1 MNKDREVAAVGRDL
15 ANRIRRSVLRMTHQA
30 KASHVG
36 SSLSMAD
43 LLGVLYGGVLRV
55 DPTRPDWPDRDRMI
69 VSKGHGA
76 AGFYA
81 ALAHAGFFPVDWLD
95 RYCQDGEPLSGHV
108 TKKGVP
114 GVELSTGSLGHGLPV
129 GCGMALAARADASP
143 SRIFVLL
150 SDGECDEGS
159 SWEAILFA
167 PHHRL
172 DNLVAIV
179 DFNKIQ
185 SFGTVKEVLD
195 LEPFAAKWRAF
206 GWAVQEI
213 DGHNHDQIAGT
224 LAAVPFERGR
234 PSVVIAN
241 TVKGK
246 GVPFMEDK
254 LLWHYRSP
262 SAEQLAQA
270 LAELEPPA

>member
-1 MNKDREVAAVGRDL
+1 MNDDRDAAAAGRDL
-15 ANRIRRSVLRMTHQA
+15 ANQIRRSVLHMTHEA

-36 SSLSMAD
+36 TSLSMAD
-43 LLGVLYGGVLRV
+43 LLGVLYGGILRV
-55 DPTRPDWPDRDRMI
+55 DPSRPDWPQRDRMI

-81 ALAHAGFFPVDWLD
+81 ALAHAGFFPVGWLD

-129 GCGMALAARADASP
+129 GCGMALALRADGRK
-143 SRIFVLL
+143 SRVFVLM

-159 SWEAILFA
+159 NWEAILFA

-179 DFNKIQ
+179 DYNKIQ
-185 SFGTVKEVLD
+185 SFGTVQEVLD

-206 GWAVQEI
+206 GWAVREI
-213 DGHNHDQIAGT
+213 DGHNHEQIAGA
-224 LAAVPFERGR
+224 LAAVPFEPGR
-234 PSVVIAN
+234 PAVVIAN

-254 LLWHYRSP
+254 LLWHYKSP

-270 LAELEPPA
+270 LAELQPHP